1 MPKKLI
7 AATLYSTSTYGCRQM
22 IKGQEHAHQ
31 LPEPAISGTLYIDM
45 MKRMNELEE
54 KVRVLSNK
62 PTVMPPEK
70 EEMLSAALS
79 QVNLLE
85 QELSATNKVPD
96 SLRFDLLPTMERRSV
111 AHSWFEVL
119 PHH

>member
-22 IKGQEHAHQ
+22 IKGLEHAHQ

-70 EEMLSAALS
+70 EEMVSAALS
-79 QVNLLE
+79 QVNILE
-85 QELSATNKVPD
+85 QELSATNKVSD

-111 AHSWFEVL
+111 AHS
-119 PHH
+119 